1 MKVRLLPWSPP
12 GYYERSWQGCK
23 IACVIE
29 LASQQDVFANIRGWA
44 PPELLTF
51 LDQLLLLLPEEVQYN
66 LKTVIDTL
74 PLDGHSTYKVLE
86 VVRNQWKGIQ
96 APSRGRI
103 AVVGPARTGKES
115 LIAAI
120 SRKQTRRASSVF
132 AVVDLQVLDEFLGYE
147 THRSGPEELQNA
159 DVILLVLDARFELV
173 DSTRQMYER
182 LSGLNRPLLVVLN
195 KIDQV
200 EHPGTAI
207 KLARK
212 RLGARVLSVSVSQSE
227 TIDRLLK
234 AVVATNPKT
243 LYVLAKNFPGFRR
256 TICDG
261 IVSRAAF
268 AAGLVAAIPIPISDL
283 WPVTAIQTSMLL
295 KIARAFGYSFNRQ
308 RARELLPMLVAAMV
322 AREGSH
328 RLGRHFP
335 QYRKLIAVSISGMWS
350 FLLGQAAIRYF
361 ENVSGF
367 LAGEDP
373 EGFPWARYSR

>member
-1 MKVRLLPWSPP
+1 MT
-12 GYYERSWQGCK
+12 
-23 IACVIE
+23 E

-44 PPELLTF
+44 PPELQTF

-66 LKTVIDTL
+66 LKIVIDTL
-74 PLDGHSTYKVLE
+74 PPDGHNTYKVLE
-86 VVRNQWKGIQ
+86 VVRSQWKGIQ

-120 SRKQTRRASSVF
+120 SRKQTRRAASVF
-132 AVVDLQVLDEFLGYE
+132 TVVDLQVLDEFLGYE

-182 LSGLNRPLLVVLN
+182 LSGLNKPLLVVLN

-234 AVVATNPKT
+234 GVVATNPKT
-243 LYVLAKNFPGFRR
+243 LYVLARNFPGFRR
-256 TICDG
+256 TLCDG

-268 AAGLVAAIPIPISDL
+268 ASGLVAAIPIPISDL
-283 WPVTAIQTSMLL
+283 LPITAIQTSMLL
-295 KIARAFGYSFNRQ
+295 KIARAFGYPLNRQ

-335 QYRKLIAVSISGMWS
+335 QYGKLIAVSIAGMWS
-350 FLLGQAAIRYF
+350 FLLGQATIRYF
-361 ENVSGF
+361 DNVSGF
-367 LAGEDP
+367 LAGKDP
-373 EGFPWARYSR
+373 EGFSWARYSR

>member
-1 MKVRLLPWSPP
+1 M
-12 GYYERSWQGCK
+12 
-23 IACVIE
+23 
-29 LASQQDVFANIRGWA
+29 ASQQDVFANIRSWA
-44 PPELLTF
+44 PPELQTF
-51 LDQLLLLLPEEVQYN
+51 LDQLLLVLPEGVQHN

-74 PLDGHSTYKVLE
+74 PPDGHNTYKVLE
-86 VVRNQWKGIQ
+86 VVRSQWKGIQ

-120 SRKQTRRASSVF
+120 SRKQTSRAASVF

-147 THRSGPEELQNA
+147 TRRPGPDELQNA
-159 DVILLVLDARFELV
+159 DLTLLVLDARFELV

-182 LSGLNRPLLVVLN
+182 LSSLNKPLLVVLN

-212 RLGARVLSVSVSQSE
+212 RLGARVLGVSVSQPE

-234 AVVATNPKT
+234 AVVATNPNT
-243 LYVLAKNFPGFRR
+243 LYVLAGNFPGFRR

-283 WPVTAIQTSMLL
+283 LPITAIQTSMLL
-295 KIARAFGYSFNRQ
+295 KIARAFGYSLNRQ
-308 RARELLPMLVAAMV
+308 RARELLPMLVAATV
-322 AREGSH
+322 AREGSN

-335 QYRKLIAVSISGMWS
+335 QYGKLIAVSIAGMWS
-350 FLLGQAAIRYF
+350 FLLGQVAIRYF
-361 ENVSGF
+361 ANVAGF

-373 EGFPWARYSR
+373 EGFPWSRYSR